1 MLRIWNSVTQEDTET
16 EIRYDTKDVYGSGVM
31 LYNDNFNTFE
41 HVEDCLRRICYKSL
55 EEAQRIAM
63 EAHSKGK
70 SLCYKGSMEEC
81 ETVWEKMSIEGL
93 TVSLVS

>member
-1 MLRIWNSVTQEDTET
+1 MIDSQHYVPLKEDIT
-16 EIRYDTKDVYGSGVM
+16 DVAEKMQWVVD
-31 LYNDNFNTFE
+31 ND
-41 HVEDCLRRICYKSL
+41 

-81 ETVWEKMSIEGL
+81 ETVWEKMSLEGL